1 MKKAIVV
8 ASFGCS
14 IKDSR
19 ERFIETIENAVKNTY
34 EDIDCFRVFTSE
46 IIRRKVKREENV
58 DIDNMKRCLQK
69 LKENS
74 YTDVYVSVT
83 HVIPGFEYEKILR
96 AVDEYKDDFE
106 EIKVAR
112 TFLDENMGEDVIN
125 VIKSYIKINL
135 QADEAVILVGHGS
148 GHNSHKYYE
157 ELENFLRKHVKD
169 SYIVSIEGRPII
181 DDIISELKEK
191 KYNKIYL
198 YPLLIVSGDHALN
211 DIGSDDEESIKTKIT
226 NNGFEVDMFF
236 TGLGENQN
244 AVNLFVNRL
253 NEILIA

>member
-14 IKDSR
+14 IKASR
-19 ERFIETIENAVKNTY
+19 ERFIETIENTVKNTY
-34 EDIDCFRVFTSE
+34 KEVDSFRVFTSE
-46 IIRRKVKREENV
+46 IIRRKMKREENL
-58 DIDNMKRCLQK
+58 DIDNMKSCLQK

-74 YTDVYVSVT
+74 YTHVYVSVT

-96 AVDEYKDDFE
+96 AVNEYKNDFI
-106 EIKVAR
+106 EIKAAR
-112 TFLDENMGEDVIN
+112 TFLDENIGNDEIN
-125 VIKSYIKINL
+125 VIKSYIKTDL
-135 QADEAVILVGHGS
+135 QLDEAVILVGHGS
-148 GHNSHKYYE
+148 GHDSHKYYE
-157 ELENFLRKHVKD
+157 KLENLLRKHVND
-169 SYIVSIEGRPII
+169 SYIVSIEGNPTI
-181 DDIISELKEK
+181 DDIMSTLKEK

-211 DIGSDDEESIKTKIT
+211 DIGSDDEDSIKSKIT

-236 TGLGENQN
+236 TGLGENQD

-253 NEILIA
+253 NEILTA